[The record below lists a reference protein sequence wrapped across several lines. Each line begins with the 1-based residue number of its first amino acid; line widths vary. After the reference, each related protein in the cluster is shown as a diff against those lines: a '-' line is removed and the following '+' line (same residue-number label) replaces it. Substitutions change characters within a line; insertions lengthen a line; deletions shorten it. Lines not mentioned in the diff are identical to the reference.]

1 MFRSNSIR
9 PIVLGL
15 AKKDNKILVGQGYD
29 KVKNQTF
36 YRALGGGI
44 EFTET
49 SKDAIIREFKEE
61 INADIIVHDLLDVSE
76 NMFTYKGNY
85 GHEIVFIYSI
95 DIPEK
100 FYKEKYLIKDDSS
113 EYTAIWVD
121 IEDFKSGNK
130 ILYPDDFLKYL

>member
-1 MFRSNSIR
+1 MFCSNSIR

-44 EFTET
+44 EFTEP
-49 SKDAIIREFKEE
+49 SKDAIVREFKEE
-61 INADIIVHDLLDVSE
+61 IGADIIVRDLLGISE
-76 NMFTYKGNY
+76 NIFTYKGTY

-100 FYKEKYLIKDDSS
+100 FYKDQYLIQDDSAN
-113 EYTAIWVD
+113 YTAIWVD
-121 IEDFKSGNK
+121 IDDFKSGSK

>member
-15 AKKDNKILVGQGYD
+15 TKKDNKILVGQGYD
-29 KVKNQTF
+29 KVKNKTF

-61 INADIIVHDLLDVSE
+61 INADIIVHNLLGVSE
-76 NMFTYKGNY
+76 NIFTYKGNY
-85 GHEIVFIYSI
+85 GHEIVFTYSI
-95 DIPEK
+95 EIPEK
-100 FYKEKYLIKDDSS
+100 FYKDVYLIKDEAS
-113 EYTAIWVD
+113 EYTAMWVD
-121 IEDFKSGNK
+121 IDDFKTGK
-130 ILYPDDFLKYL
+130 KVLYPDSFLKYL

>member
-15 AKKDNKILVGQGYD
+15 AKKDNKILVGKGYD

-49 SKDAIIREFKEE
+49 SKDAIVREFKEE
-61 INADIIVHDLLDVSE
+61 INADIILLDVSE
-76 NMFTYKGNY
+76 NIFTYKGNY

-121 IEDFKSGNK
+121 IDDFKSGNK

>member
-1 MFRSNSIR
+1 MFSSNSIR

-15 AKKDNKILVGQGYD
+15 AKKDNKILVSQGYD

-49 SKDAIIREFKEE
+49 SKDAIVREFKEE
-61 INADIIVHDLLDVSE
+61 INADIIVHNLLDVLE
-76 NMFTYKGNY
+76 NIFTYKGNY
-85 GHEIVFIYSI
+85 GHEIVFTYSI

-100 FYKEKYLIKDDSS
+100 FYREKYLIKDDSS

-121 IEDFKSGNK
+121 INDFKSGNK

>member
-15 AKKDNKILVGQGYD
+15 TKKDNKILVGQGYD
-29 KVKNQTF
+29 KVKNKTF

-61 INADIIVHDLLDVSE
+61 INADIIVHNLLGVSE
-76 NMFTYKGNY
+76 NIFTYKGNY
-85 GHEIVFIYSI
+85 GHEIVFTYSI
-95 DIPEK
+95 EIPEK
-100 FYKEKYLIKDDSS
+100 FYKDFTYFYFKNIFLLASHYYNFYICAFLLI
-113 EYTAIWVD
+113 
-121 IEDFKSGNK
+121 
-130 ILYPDDFLKYL
+130 

>member
-49 SKDAIIREFKEE
+49 SKDAILREFKEE
-61 INADIIVHDLLDVSE
+61 INANIIVHDLLDVSE
-76 NMFTYKGNY
+76 NVFTYKGNY
-85 GHEIVFIYSI
+85 GHEIVFTYSI

-100 FYKEKYLIKDDSS
+100 FYKEKYLIKDGSS

-121 IEDFKSGNK
+121 INDFKSGSK
-130 ILYPDDFLKYL
+130 ILYPEGFLKHL

>member
-15 AKKDNKILVGQGYD
+15 TKKDNKILVGQGYD
-29 KVKNQTF
+29 KVKNKTF

-61 INADIIVHDLLDVSE
+61 INADITAYSKQYERQLFIVYDLGCIQNE
-76 NMFTYKGNY
+76 EEFRR
-85 GHEIVFIYSI
+85 
-95 DIPEK
+95 
-100 FYKEKYLIKDDSS
+100 
-113 EYTAIWVD
+113 D
-121 IEDFKSGNK
+121 IESMGNIK
-130 ILYPDDFLKYL
+130 VLIIKH